1 MEDQDSTIL
10 DREDP
15 LGTEGIQVDSDPGGA
30 EGNVVPKENPEI
42 TEHQERLE
50 FRVCL
55 VSQEREDPEEI
66 LDLMG
71 TQDQWAILGSMTVT
85 S

>member
-15 LGTEGIQVDSDPGGA
+15 LYAFLFTPHNSCMCCILESKVTLLPRGTEGIQVDSDPGGA

-42 TEHQERLE
+42 TEHQERL
-50 FRVCL
+50 
-55 VSQEREDPEEI
+55 
-66 LDLMG
+66 
-71 TQDQWAILGSMTVT
+71 
-85 S
+85 